1 MNLQRCQVCNRQ
13 CRPLRCSKCQKRIY
27 CSVKCQKQDW
37 KAGHRLECGT
47 SPSSSPSLPTS
58 TKASLALKELFTITQ
73 GMTLDQAKE
82 QQDKANDSFHL
93 EMEQR
98 KKSKRKQQK
107 KEIPKTATSITT
119 PTMSLLPIQCQP
131 QTRQSTQQNQESKFL
146 IEEMKYICQFRATIF
161 PTTTTTT
168 DIHNQHF
175 EIFIR
180 TANDT
185 SSHSHVTFKER
196 DKKSPIF
203 LAMLPRHL
211 KANECSWRIEDNG
224 TIELRLPYEER
235 ISDSDLTRMETSYSI
250 DTLNRLQCRYCEQHL
265 FQDKSTIRK
274 TLLLPRGNWDEIADY
289 LICYSGQPIV
299 DFSSSSTARK
309 SVALQDANALCLYDS
324 DLGTS
329 VCVLA
334 VTGYGEEPNNH
345 KSDIEIL
352 KEDAAT
358 VRGDRSWR
366 DVSGGATVC
375 CSMCCSPLGFASTES
390 PETLRLLKHR
400 LSVMQSHSGA
410 SRQLSSCSSF
420 LAREMVRYA
429 ESKAIFTFLV
439 ILNDEST
446 TSGITHSPS
455 KKCLLLR
462 LVSWDT
468 NMATDTLSS
477 SERLD
482 FGRFAKIVFEET
494 TLDHTMNTDD
504 LTKWVWGGV
513 DLCCLP
519 PGQEGVASQE
529 ILSPQDSSQ
538 QESMLPTDGQI
549 STVKLQLP
557 PDEYDLV
564 LQELSE
570 SKKYFSKAVTKA
582 TILMKMGVD
591 ALTSTNIG
599 LAAISL
605 D

>member
-1 MNLQRCQVCNRQ
+1 
-13 CRPLRCSKCQKRIY
+13 
-27 CSVKCQKQDW
+27 
-37 KAGHRLECGT
+37 
-47 SPSSSPSLPTS
+47 
-58 TKASLALKELFTITQ
+58 
-73 GMTLDQAKE
+73 
-82 QQDKANDSFHL
+82 
-93 EMEQR
+93 
-98 KKSKRKQQK
+98 
-107 KEIPKTATSITT
+107 
-119 PTMSLLPIQCQP
+119 
-131 QTRQSTQQNQESKFL
+131 
-146 IEEMKYICQFRATIF
+146 
-161 PTTTTTT
+161 
-168 DIHNQHF
+168 
-175 EIFIR
+175 
-180 TANDT
+180 
-185 SSHSHVTFKER
+185 
-196 DKKSPIF
+196 
-203 LAMLPRHL
+203 
-211 KANECSWRIEDNG
+211 
-224 TIELRLPYEER
+224 
-235 ISDSDLTRMETSYSI
+235 
-250 DTLNRLQCRYCEQHL
+250 
-265 FQDKSTIRK
+265 
-274 TLLLPRGNWDEIADY
+274 
-289 LICYSGQPIV
+289 
-299 DFSSSSTARK
+299 
-309 SVALQDANALCLYDS
+309 
-324 DLGTS
+324 
-329 VCVLA
+329 
-334 VTGYGEEPNNH
+334 
-345 KSDIEIL
+345 
-352 KEDAAT
+352 
-358 VRGDRSWR
+358 
-366 DVSGGATVC
+366 
-375 CSMCCSPLGFASTES
+375 
-390 PETLRLLKHR
+390 
-400 LSVMQSHSGA
+400 MQSHSGA

-468 NMATDTLSS
+468 NMATDTLPS

-529 ILSPQDSSQ
+529 KLSSQDSSQ
-538 QESMLPTDGQI
+538 QESVLPTDGQI